1 LRIPSYRHGL
11 HKLIAEA
18 TVNEARLRQLSLL
31 EERPFEPLAKEIE
44 EKAFELLVQLLIAV
58 IPAIEGGRCDEQ
70 DHP

>member
-1 LRIPSYRHGL
+1 MRIPSYRRGL
-11 HKLIAEA
+11 HQLNAEA

-31 EERPFEPLAKEIE
+31 EERPSEPLPKEIE
-44 EKAFELLVQLLIAV
+44 EKAFELLVQLLIAA